1 LLETTVMIAA
11 PPAAAYDARSNYSA
25 LNGLRFLAA
34 LGVVA
39 FHYMPAT
46 GSAGVSALV
55 QCGPAAVGFFFLLS
69 GFVLAHRHPSTPR
82 KTAFWWARFVRI
94 YPMYLLA
101 FLLFL
106 PMAVEKYRDAPIRL
120 PAFAAV
126 LNLFM
131 LQSWTP
137 LSQSWNGPSWS
148 LSVEAFLYAVFPL
161 LVVTI
166 GRANRRALWCLVAML
181 PAALTVL
188 FCLNVIPAQIWRSWI
203 GNNPVFW
210 VPVFCLGVSLG
221 LWRSKHADAQRP
233 VDIPALLV
241 LAGIVLS
248 ALYWPAEFR
257 EVFINGGAILLF
269 AAAIVLCSFRTLL
282 VGRILGNPLMDR
294 LGKASYI
301 TYMIQSPLWH
311 YFQAAVNGVRHRPLS
326 DTSTSMAE
334 FSMFLVFLLIASL
347 FLDACVDE
355 PLRAT
360 LNRWGKKPRLRPG
373 QAV

>member
-1 LLETTVMIAA
+1 MTVMNAA

-46 GSAGVSALV
+46 GSASLSSLV

-69 GFVLAHRHPSTPR
+69 GFVLAHRHPSTPS

-106 PMAVEKYRDAPIRL
+106 PMAVEKYRGAPIHL
-120 PAFAAV
+120 PALAAL

-148 LSVEAFLYAVFPL
+148 LSVEAFLYAMFPF
-161 LVVTI
+161 LVVPI
-166 GRANRRALWCLVAML
+166 GRANRRVVWCLVAML

-188 FCLNVIPAQIWRSWI
+188 FCLNVIPAQAWRSWI
-203 GNNPVFW
+203 GNNPAFW
-210 VPVFCLGVSLG
+210 VPVFCLGISLG
-221 LWRSKHADAQRP
+221 LWRSGHADSERP
-233 VDIPALLV
+233 VDIPAALV
-241 LAGIVLS
+241 LAAVVFS
-248 ALYWPAEFR
+248 ALFWPAEFR

-269 AAAIVLCSFRTLL
+269 AGAIVLCSFRTVL
-282 VGRILGNPLMDR
+282 VGRLLGNPLMDR

-301 TYMIQSPLWH
+301 TYIVQSPLWH
-311 YFQAAVNGVRHRPLS
+311 YFHAAVNGVRHRPLS
-326 DTSTSMAE
+326 DASTGMAE
-334 FSMFLVFLLIASL
+334 FLLFVVFLLLASL
-347 FLDACVDE
+347 FLDTCVDE
-355 PLRAT
+355 PIRRR
-360 LNRWGKKPRLRPG
+360 LNRWGKKPRAER
-373 QAV
+373 AT